1 MCMVFNWEIHCVR
14 RGRGRRR
21 RCHDL
26 RHTIQE
32 EEEATSCCRLLPSH
46 RNRPNLSWNERIRQ
60 RDFMQRRVTR
70 VRPWRI
76 LAVGLGLGKLH
87 TRDAPG
93 DLLPEGSLEGGLP
106 ERGVH
111 LGADLEQRQRLLP
124 RPPVAAGRPVALA
137 VVVND
142 EAAAGGSRAA
152 DLVDLLLLWLR
163 RRAAA
168 DGRGLLARRG
178 GRPRGRREWRRHG
191 RLLHAGLSGA
201 WNQRRNLSPSRR
213 PAGAG
218 SIFSLALASYSRL
231 GCCYGRII
239 EAERR
244 RWAGLVEL
252 ARMEV
257 TSASGGVVW

>member
-1 MCMVFNWEIHCVR
+1 MENSHGW
-14 RGRGRRR
+14 
-21 RCHDL
+21 L
-26 RHTIQE
+26 R
-32 EEEATSCCRLLPSH
+32 L
-46 RNRPNLSWNERIRQ
+46 RQ
-60 RDFMQRRVTR
+60 
-70 VRPWRI
+70 
-76 LAVGLGLGKLH
+76 LH
-87 TRDAPG
+87 THDDAPG

-152 DLVDLLLLWLR
+152 ADLVDLMLLLLLR
-163 RRAAA
+163 LQRRAAA
-168 DGRGLLARRG
+168 DGRGVLARRG

-218 SIFSLALASYSRL
+218 WIFSPALASYSRL

-239 EAERR
+239 EADRR
-244 RWAGLVEL
+244 RWAGVVEQA
-252 ARMEV
+252 ARMEA
-257 TSASGGVVW
+257 TSASGGVVR